1 MKPILD
7 AIVELHDGLDAA
19 GIRHAFGG
27 AFALLWCTGEPR
39 TTIDIDLNV
48 FAPPAEARRV
58 LAALPAEIAVTDDD
72 LSTLAV
78 DGQRR
83 LMFDGIPVDIF
94 LDTTRFHDDLRLHVI
109 EHELADRR
117 LPFLGC
123 NDLAVFKAFFNRRK
137 DWADIEEMLRAGR
150 LDLPYIA
157 GVLTEYIGPG
167 DERIQQLHAIRD
179 ETDRHLDPGLQSMLT
194 SRRRSA
200 SAREDGS

>member
-1 MKPILD
+1 MRPILD

-39 TTIDIDLNV
+39 TTVDIDLNI
-48 FAPPAEARRV
+48 FAPPTETQRV
-58 LAALPAEIAVTDDD
+58 LDALPVEIVATDADASK
-72 LSTLAV
+72 LTA
-78 DGQRR
+78 DGQCR

-94 LDTTRFHDDLRLHVI
+94 LDTSRFHDDLHLHVT
-109 EHELADRR
+109 EHQLVDRQ

-150 LDLPYIA
+150 LDVPYVTGI
-157 GVLTEYIGPG
+157 LSDYLGPD
-167 DERIQQLHAIRD
+167 DERIRQLHAIRD
-179 ETDRHLDPGLQSMLT
+179 ET
-194 SRRRSA
+194 
-200 SAREDGS
+200 ARPSDA